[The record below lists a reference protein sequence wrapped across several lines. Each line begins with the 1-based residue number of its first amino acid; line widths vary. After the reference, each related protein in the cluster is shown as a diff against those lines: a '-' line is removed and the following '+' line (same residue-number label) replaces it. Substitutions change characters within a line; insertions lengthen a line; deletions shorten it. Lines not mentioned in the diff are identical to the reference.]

1 MKKEN
6 FCECMKVLRDYSSWE
21 RAMYGNG
28 VNLDDTPLDKL
39 TCQLIEVMCDFNVEW
54 AYDEYLGFNWI
65 IEAAFNDSPHLYQ
78 KRHGQE
84 WNLEDTGALY
94 DFIVFMNEHGW
105 WEDE

>member
-6 FCECMKVLRDYSSWE
+6 FCKCMKVLREYSSWE

-39 TCQLIEVMCDFNVEW
+39 ASQLIEAMSDFNVEW
-54 AYDEYLGFNWI
+54 AYDSWLGFNWI
-65 IEAAFNDSPHLYQ
+65 IEAAFNDSPYLYQ

-94 DFIVFMNEHGW
+94 DFLVFMNEHGW
-105 WEDE
+105 WED